1 MPLLLENK
9 FIAIGKIT
17 KPVGLKGYV
26 KVLSLTDFPD
36 RFGNLKHIKLF
47 NEREN
52 LVLLNKFSNSED
64 FYVKDLIFE
73 KDYFKILFD
82 DYNDV
87 GSVSGLIGCFLVI
100 NEAKRKKLEKGKY
113 YYYELIG
120 LKVIC
125 EGELFGKISAV
136 ENYGGQDLLKIYL
149 YKDDKNIL
157 IPYVDEFVKKV
168 DIEKG
173 FVEINVI
180 DGMLN

>member
-1 MPLLLENK
+1 MLENK
-9 FIAIGKIT
+9 FITIGKIT

-36 RFGNLKHIKLF
+36 RFKILKHIKLF

-52 LVLLNKFSNSED
+52 LVLKNKFSNSED
-64 FYVKDLIFE
+64 FYVKDVIFE

-82 DYNDV
+82 NYNDV
-87 GSVSGLIGCFLVI
+87 GSVTGLIGCLLVI
-100 NEAKRKKLEKGKY
+100 SETKRRKLEKGKY

-120 LKVIC
+120 LKVFDKSGIV
-125 EGELFGKISAV
+125 GSIVSV

-149 YKDDKNIL
+149 HNDDKNVL
-157 IPYVDEFVKKV
+157 IPYVDEFVKKI

-173 FVEINVI
+173 FAEINII

>member
-1 MPLLLENK
+1 MLENK
-9 FIAIGKIT
+9 LITIGKIT
-17 KPVGLKGYV
+17 RPVGLKGYV

-36 RFGNLKHIKLF
+36 RFRNLKHIKLF

-52 LVLLNKFSNSED
+52 LVLKNKFSNSED
-64 FYVKDLIFE
+64 FYVKDVIFE

-100 NEAKRKKLEKGKY
+100 SEAKRKKLEKGKY
-113 YYYELIG
+113 YYDELIG
-120 LKVIC
+120 LKVIDKS
-125 EGELFGKISAV
+125 GIIGSITSV
-136 ENYGGQDLLKIYL
+136 ENYGGQDLLKISL
-149 YKDDKNIL
+149 HNDNRNIL
-157 IPYVDEFVKKV
+157 IPYVNEFVKKI

-173 FVEINVI
+173 FAEINMI